1 MSGRISNHVHIYWT
15 SSRLHPIFL
24 VFFLIYSMSPNKHRN
39 KALFQILTIKEY
51 IIYIMAINWQY
62 WLSVIVYCA
71 FLQHLK
77 NPVLPLSDSFCCYKP
92 LYWRHEPANHPLW
105 SDLLVFRLDN
115 ISVWITG
122 LNPFL
127 NAENLSDLEHAQR
140 IFRKSLHYLQTS
152 KQSVK
157 KNYLELLVFGLINL
171 FVPHELQFPPC
182 SIFLFDFD
190 RVVIH

>member
-1 MSGRISNHVHIYWT
+1 MYSAACTICLAVLVIMYIYIEH
-15 SSRLHPIFL
+15 HPDYIQFFV

-51 IIYIMAINWQY
+51 IIYIMAINRQY

-92 LYWRHEPANHPLW
+92 LSWRHEPANHPLW

-115 ISVWITG
+115 ISVWIKR

-127 NAENLSDLEHAQR
+127 NAGKFIRSRTCPENFQKILALS
-140 IFRKSLHYLQTS
+140 IY
-152 KQSVK
+152 
-157 KNYLELLVFGLINL
+157 
-171 FVPHELQFPPC
+171 
-182 SIFLFDFD
+182 
-190 RVVIH
+190 

>member
-1 MSGRISNHVHIYWT
+1 MLIGCVLCSLYNMSGRISNHVHIYWT

-127 NAENLSDLEHAQR
+127 NAGKFIRSRTCPENFQKILALS
-140 IFRKSLHYLQTS
+140 IY
-152 KQSVK
+152 
-157 KNYLELLVFGLINL
+157 
-171 FVPHELQFPPC
+171 
-182 SIFLFDFD
+182 
-190 RVVIH
+190 

>member
-1 MSGRISNHVHIYWT
+1 MYIYIEH
-15 SSRLHPIFL
+15 HPDYIQ
-24 VFFLIYSMSPNKHRN
+24 FFSYFFWYIQCPQINIEIKPF
-39 KALFQILTIKEY
+39 FQILTIKEY

-92 LYWRHEPANHPLW
+92 LSWRHEPANHPLW

-127 NAENLSDLEHAQR
+127 NAGKNLSDLEHAQR
-140 IFRKSLHYLQTS
+140 IFRKSMHYLHTS

-157 KNYLELLVFGLINL
+157 KIYLELLVFGLINL

-182 SIFLFDFD
+182 SIFLYDFD